1 MNISIKKKHKTQ
13 KESRFF
19 NKTNL
24 LFFLIIYLYIP
35 LIQRTHLFWVWFI
48 YIYIYKGCVKV
59 QLYIFFKSE
68 LFKALFIQNKQ
79 INIHTIHD
87 KF

>member
-1 MNISIKKKHKTQ
+1 MNISIKKKNTKHETQ

-24 LFFLIIYLYIP
+24 LLFLIIYLYIP
-35 LIQRTHLFWVWFI
+35 LIQRTQ
-48 YIYIYKGCVKV
+48 GCVKV
-59 QLYIFFKSE
+59 QLYFFFKSE